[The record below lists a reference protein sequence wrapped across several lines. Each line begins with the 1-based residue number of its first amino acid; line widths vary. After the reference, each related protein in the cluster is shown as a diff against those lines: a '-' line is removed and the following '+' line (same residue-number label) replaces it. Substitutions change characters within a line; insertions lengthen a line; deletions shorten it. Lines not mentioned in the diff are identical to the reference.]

1 MAWTQKDLDNLK
13 TKGLKIQEQ
22 IKPQKKIKIEKVSI
36 EKQTI
41 QLVLEQFKNKN
52 LITDFVTELKFDEK
66 RRFRFDWA
74 IPELKLAIEYEGI
87 FSKKSRHTTVSGYST
102 DLEKYNL
109 ATTQGWIVLRYT
121 AANYLNFE
129 QDFTKLR
136 CNKKQRVFKKH

>member
-13 TKGLKIQEQ
+13 AKGLKVQEQ

-102 DLEKYNL
+102 DVEKYNL

-129 QDFTKLR
+129 NDLNKLLSL
-136 CNKKQRVFKKH
+136 